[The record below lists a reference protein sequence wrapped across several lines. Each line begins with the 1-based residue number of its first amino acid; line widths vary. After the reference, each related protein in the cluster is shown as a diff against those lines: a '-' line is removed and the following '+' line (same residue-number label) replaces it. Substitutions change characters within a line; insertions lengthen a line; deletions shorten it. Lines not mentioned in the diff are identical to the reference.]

1 MPQSTDID
9 VALEGAVAL
18 NGAAEGQKQGSL
30 ARMAVAF
37 TEWAEKWF
45 PDAYVFVVLAVLAV
59 AIADLALGAEPLAIA
74 KGFGNGYWTL
84 IPFTMQ
90 MAMVAISG
98 YVVAT
103 SPPCTRLIRWIASF
117 PQTGRGAVAFVAFAS
132 MAASYFNWALS
143 LVLGGLL
150 VRELARRKDLRMDY
164 RAAGAA
170 AYLGLGATW
179 ALGLSSSSAMLQAN
193 PASLPK
199 SISDITGVI
208 PLSQTIFLWQSFLM
222 GGLIFAASVAIA
234 YFSSPAD
241 KFVRTAADYD
251 VDLSEKKVTTPAM
264 QRPGEWFEFSPVLP
278 LLLVALSIGY
288 IYSEFA
294 AKDFLSVISS
304 LNFYN
309 FFFITLGVLLHWNI
323 RSFLNAVAKA
333 VPTAGGVL
341 IQFPLY
347 GGIATMLT
355 GVAGADGVSISHHL
369 ANIFVSI
376 ANTHTY
382 PVVIGIYSAVL
393 GFLVP
398 SGGGKWIIEAPYV
411 MQAAVDVKAHLG
423 WAVQVYNAAEA
434 LPNLINPFWM
444 LPLLGVL
451 GLKAR
456 DIVGFCFTQLLIH
469 APLVLFLLW
478 ILNYTLHP

>member
-1 MPQSTDID
+1 MAHITHSD
-9 VALEGAVAL
+9 LGGR
-18 NGAAEGQKQGSL
+18 NAAADAAPEEQGRL
-30 ARMAVAF
+30 ARLAIGF

-45 PDAYVFVVLAVLAV
+45 PDAFVFVVLAVLAV
-59 AIADLALGAEPLAIA
+59 ALGNLATGATPVAIA
-74 KGFGNGYWTL
+74 KGFGAGFWTL

-90 MAMVAISG
+90 MAMVAITG
-98 YVVAT
+98 YVVAS
-103 SPPCTRLIRWIASF
+103 SPPATRLIEWIARF
-117 PQTGRGAVAFVAFAS
+117 PQTGRGAVAFVAFVS

-143 LVLGGLL
+143 LVFGALL
-150 VRELARRKDLRMDY
+150 VRALARRVDLRMDY

-179 ALGLSSSSAMLQAN
+179 ALGLSSSAAMLQAN

-208 PLSQTIFLWQSFLM
+208 PLSQTIFLWQSIVM

-234 YFSSPAD
+234 YYSAPAD
-241 KFVRTAADYD
+241 RFVRTAADFGVD
-251 VDLSEKKVTTPAM
+251 VSEKHEAAPKMT
-264 QRPGEWFEFSPVLP
+264 RPGEWFEYSPVLP
-278 LLLVALSIGY
+278 ILLVVLASGFLY
-288 IYSEFA
+288 AEFSS
-294 AKDFLSVISS
+294 KDPLLVISN
-304 LNFYN
+304 LNTYN
-309 FFFITLGVLLHWNI
+309 FVFLMLGVLLHWNL
-323 RSFLNAVAKA
+323 RSFLNAVTKA

-347 GGIATMLT
+347 GAIATMLT
-355 GVAGADGVSISHHL
+355 AVNGADGMSISHHL
-369 ANIFVSI
+369 ASIFVGI
-376 ANTHTY
+376 ANVHTY

-411 MQAAVDVKAHLG
+411 MQAAADLKAHMG

-451 GLKAR
+451 SLKAR
-456 DIVGFCFTQLLIH
+456 DIVGFCFTQLIVH
-469 APLVLFLLW
+469 VPLVLFLLW
-478 ILNYTLHP
+478 ILAYTL

>member
-1 MPQSTDID
+1 MTIAVKPNASGGMPESSNEQ
-9 VALEGAVAL
+9 VG
-18 NGAAEGQKQGSL
+18 L
-30 ARMAVAF
+30 ARLAYAF
-37 TEWAEKWF
+37 TAWAEKWF
-45 PDAYVFVVLAVLAV
+45 PDAFVFVILAVIAV
-59 AIADLALGAEPLAIA
+59 ALGNLATGASPVAVA
-74 KGFGNGYWTL
+74 KGFGTGFWTL

-90 MAMVAISG
+90 MAMVAITG

-103 SPPCTRLIRWIASF
+103 SGPCSRLITWLAGI
-117 PQTGRGAVAFVAFAS
+117 PTNGRTAVAWVSFVS

-150 VRELARRKDLRMDY
+150 VRALARRVELRMDY

-179 ALGLSSSSAMLQAN
+179 ALGLSSSAAMLQAN

-208 PLSQTIFLWQSFLM
+208 PLSQTIFLWQSFVM
-222 GGLIFAASVAIA
+222 GGLILLASVIIA
-234 YFSSPAD
+234 YYSAPEGVH
-241 KFVRTAADYD
+241 VRTAQDMGCD
-251 VDLSEKKVTTPAM
+251 VTEDKHAEDKPT
-264 QRPGEWFEFSPVLP
+264 RPGEWFEFTPILPILIVL
-278 LLLVALSIGY
+278 LAVGFCY
-288 IYSEFA
+288 VEFG
-294 AKDFLSVISS
+294 AKGFLATISS
-304 LNFYN
+304 LNNYN
-309 FFFITLGVLLHWNI
+309 FIFLMIGLLLHKNV
-323 RSFLNAVAKA
+323 RSFLRSVSKA
-333 VPTAGGVL
+333 VPTTAGVL

-347 GGIATMLT
+347 GSIATMLT
-355 GVAGADGVSISHHL
+355 AVPGADGVSISHHI
-369 ANIFVSI
+369 ASVFVSI
-376 ANTHTY
+376 ANDHTF
-382 PVVIGIYSAVL
+382 PVVIGIYSAIL

-411 MQAAVDVKAHLG
+411 MQAAADLKAHMG

-456 DIVGFCFTQLLIH
+456 DIVGFCFTQLLFH

-478 ILNYTLHP
+478 ALALTL

>member
-1 MPQSTDID
+1 MTDATNIRPD
-9 VALEGAVAL
+9 AAP
-18 NGAAEGQKQGSL
+18 AAEDGERQGWL
-30 ARMAVAF
+30 ARLAIGF

-45 PDAYVFVVLAVLAV
+45 PDAFVFVVLAVIAV
-59 AIADLALGAEPLAIA
+59 ALGNLATGATPLAIA
-74 KGFGNGYWTL
+74 KGFGDGFWTL

-90 MAMVAISG
+90 MAMVAITG
-98 YVVAT
+98 YVVAS
-103 SPPCTRLIRWIASF
+103 SPPATRLIEWIARF
-117 PQTGRGAVAFVAFAS
+117 PKTGRGAVAFVAFVS

-143 LVLGGLL
+143 LVFGALL
-150 VRELARRKDLRMDY
+150 VRALARRADLRMDY

-208 PLSQTIFLWQSFLM
+208 PLSETIFLWQSIVM
-222 GGLIFAASVAIA
+222 GALIFAASVIIA
-234 YFSSPAD
+234 YFSAPSD
-241 KFVRTAADYD
+241 RYVRTAADFGID
-251 VDLSEKKVTTPAM
+251 VTEKQEVAPRMT
-264 QRPGEWFEFSPVLP
+264 RPGEWFEFSPVLP
-278 LLLVALSIGY
+278 LLLVLLAVGFMIN
-288 IYSEFA
+288 EFA
-294 AKDFLSVISS
+294 TKDALLVISN
-304 LNFYN
+304 LNTYN
-309 FFFITLGVLLHWNI
+309 FVFLMLGVLLHWNI
-323 RSFLNAVAKA
+323 RSFLTAVARA

-347 GGIATMLT
+347 GAIATMLT
-355 GVAGADGVSISHHL
+355 AVNGSDGVSISHHL
-369 ANIFVSI
+369 ASIFVGI
-376 ANTHTY
+376 ANIHTF

-411 MQAAVDVKAHLG
+411 MQAAVDLKAHLG

-456 DIVGFCFTQLLIH
+456 DIVGFCFTQLLAH
-469 APLVLFLLW
+469 VPLVLFLLW
-478 ILNYTLHP
+478 ILAYTL

>member
-1 MPQSTDID
+1 MTIQATGDLPLAQPKSDS
-9 VALEGAVAL
+9 
-18 NGAAEGQKQGSL
+18 QGGL
-30 ARMAVAF
+30 ARLAYAF
-37 TEWAEKWF
+37 TEWAETWF
-45 PDAYVFVVLAVLAV
+45 PDAFVFVILAVLAV
-59 AIADLALGAEPLAIA
+59 AIANMATGASPLATA
-74 KGFGNGYWTL
+74 KGFGAGFWTL

-90 MAMVAISG
+90 MAMVAITG

-103 SPPCTRLIRWIASF
+103 SPPCTRLIDSLAALPRSGAA
-117 PQTGRGAVAFVAFAS
+117 AVAWVSFVS

-143 LVLGGLL
+143 IVLGGLL
-150 VRELARRKDLRMDY
+150 VRALARRTDLKLDY

-208 PLSQTIFLWQSFLM
+208 PLSETIFLWQSIVM
-222 GGLIFAASVAIA
+222 GLAILTASILIS
-234 YFSSPAD
+234 YFSAPQGSH
-241 KFVRTAADYD
+241 VRTAQDMGCD
-251 VDLSEKKVTTPAM
+251 VSAESVVQARQT
-264 QRPGEWFEFSPVLP
+264 RPGEWFEFTPILPILVVL
-278 LLLVALSIGY
+278 LAIGWCWT
-288 IYSEFA
+288 EFA
-294 AKDFLSVISS
+294 AHDPLQVISNLNTYNFIFLMIGLLLHRNIHSFLSS
-304 LNFYN
+304 
-309 FFFITLGVLLHWNI
+309 
-323 RSFLNAVAKA
+323 VAKA
-333 VPTAGGVL
+333 VPTTAGVL

-347 GGIATMLT
+347 GAIATMLT
-355 GVAGADGVSISHHL
+355 SVPGSDGVTISHHI

-376 ANTHTY
+376 ANTGTF
-382 PVVIGIYSAVL
+382 PVVIGIYSAIL

-398 SGGGKWIIEAPYV
+398 SGGGKWIVEAPYV
-411 MQAAVDVKAHLG
+411 MQAAKDLHAHMG

-456 DIVGFCFTQLLIH
+456 DIVGFCFTQLLFH

-478 ILNYTLHP
+478 LLAPHA

>member
-1 MPQSTDID
+1 MTSITPKQADPAVTESQSQH
-9 VALEGAVAL
+9 G
-18 NGAAEGQKQGSL
+18 L
-30 ARMAVAF
+30 ARLAYAF
-37 TEWAEKWF
+37 TGWAEKWF
-45 PDAYVFVVLAVLAV
+45 PDAFVFVVLAVIVVAV
-59 AIADLALGAEPLAIA
+59 ANLSSGAQPLAIA
-74 KGFGNGYWTL
+74 KGFGAGFWTL

-90 MAMVAISG
+90 MAMVAITG

-103 SPPCTRLIRWIASF
+103 SPPCTRLINWLASL
-117 PQTGRGAVAFVAFAS
+117 PSTGRGAVAWVSLVS

-150 VRELARRKDLRMDY
+150 VRALARRVELHMDY

-179 ALGLSSSSAMLQAN
+179 ALGLSSSAAMLQAN

-208 PLSQTIFLWQSFLM
+208 PLSQTIFLWQSVVM
-222 GGLIFAASVAIA
+222 GLTILIASVLIA
-234 YFSSPAD
+234 YFSAPEGIH
-241 KFVRTAADYD
+241 VRTAQDMDCD
-251 VDLSEKKVTTPAM
+251 VSEARSDTQKQT
-264 QRPGEWFEFSPVLP
+264 RPGEWFEFTPILPILIVLLAVGFCYTEFSSKP
-278 LLLVALSIGY
+278 TLQVISNLNTYNFIFLMAGLLL
-288 IYSEFA
+288 
-294 AKDFLSVISS
+294 
-304 LNFYN
+304 
-309 FFFITLGVLLHWNI
+309 HRNI
-323 RSFLNAVAKA
+323 RSFLNSVTKA
-333 VPTAGGVL
+333 VPTTAGVL

-347 GGIATMLT
+347 GAIATMLT
-355 GVAGADGVSISHHL
+355 GVLGSDGVSISHHI
-369 ANIFVSI
+369 ANVFVSI
-376 ANTHTY
+376 ANTETF

-393 GFLVP
+393 GFLIP

-411 MQAAVDVKAHLG
+411 MQAASDLKAHMG

-456 DIVGFCFTQLLIH
+456 DIVGFCFTQLLFH

-478 ILNYTLHP
+478 ALALTL

>member
-1 MPQSTDID
+1 MTQLAYNDRQEPG
-9 VALEGAVAL
+9 E
-18 NGAAEGQKQGSL
+18 AAPKQGLL
-30 ARMAVAF
+30 ARMAIGF
-37 TEWAEKWF
+37 TEWAETWF
-45 PDAYVFVVLAVLAV
+45 PDAFVFVILAVLAV
-59 AIADLALGAEPLAIA
+59 AAGNLATGATPAAVA
-74 KGFGNGYWTL
+74 KGFGSGFWTL

-90 MAMVAISG
+90 MAMVAITG
-98 YVVAT
+98 YVVAS
-103 SPPCTRLIRWIASF
+103 SPPATRLITWIARI
-117 PQTGRGAVAFVAFAS
+117 PQSGRGAVAFVAIVS
-132 MAASYFNWALS
+132 MAASYLNWALS
-143 LVLGGLL
+143 LVFGALL
-150 VRELARRKDLRMDY
+150 VQALARRSDLRMDY

-199 SISDITGVI
+199 SIADITGVI
-208 PLSQTIFLWQSFLM
+208 PLSQTIFLWQSVVM

-234 YFSSPAD
+234 YFSAPAD
-241 KFVRTAADYD
+241 RFVRTAADYGI
-251 VDLSEKKVTTPAM
+251 DLQEKPAAAVEKT
-264 QRPGEWFEFSPVLP
+264 RPGEWFEFSPLLP
-278 LLLVALSIGY
+278 LLLVLLAAGY
-288 IYSEFA
+288 LYTEFA
-294 AKDFLSVISS
+294 SKEALQVISN
-304 LNFYN
+304 LNTYN
-309 FFFITLGVLLHWNI
+309 FFFLMLGVLLHWNL

-347 GGIATMLT
+347 GAIATMLT
-355 GVAGADGVSISHHL
+355 AVPGADGVSISHHL
-369 ANIFVSI
+369 ANIFVGI
-376 ANTHTY
+376 ATTHTF

-411 MQAAVDVKAHLG
+411 MQAAVDLKAHLG

-451 GLKAR
+451 HLKAR
-456 DIVGFCFTQLLIH
+456 DIVGFCFTQLLVH
-469 APLVLFLLW
+469 VPLVLFLLW
-478 ILNYTLHP
+478 ALAYTL